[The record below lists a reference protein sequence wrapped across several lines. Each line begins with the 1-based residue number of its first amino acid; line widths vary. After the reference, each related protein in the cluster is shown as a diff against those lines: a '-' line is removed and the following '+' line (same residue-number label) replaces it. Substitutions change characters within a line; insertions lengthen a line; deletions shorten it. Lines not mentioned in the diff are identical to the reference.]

1 MNRADKFNQLAG
13 GEVVNRNLKEKS
25 VRGALFMGI
34 WNGFDFILRMAT
46 SVILARIL
54 VPEDFGLVAMV
65 YAVTG
70 MIDGVR
76 DLGLSTATVQRHGIT
91 HEQVSNLFWIN
102 VSAGIL
108 FFLFFSVASYGI
120 ANFYNEPKLIAITVA
135 ISTTFIMSGLTV
147 QHEALLS
154 RQIKQGQIMVIRLSA
169 DLASMLL
176 AIMFAV
182 GGYEYWA
189 LVFREIIRSL
199 LIVSGFWICCPW
211 LPGLPSKNAGI
222 RELLRFGRDISATH
236 LLIGMIS
243 RVDGLIVGKYFGA
256 NSVGL
261 YRQAYN
267 LMMVPIDQLNGPI
280 LSVAQP
286 GLSRLQSEPE
296 RYRRYYQKIL
306 FFITAATIPIGIITA
321 VFSKEITILLLG
333 EKWINASDFLRI
345 FAVAAALR
353 PAIGTSAIVLITCG
367 KSTRYLLLA
376 AAHSV
381 ALLIFMLAGIKWGAV
396 GVACAHVGTTVV
408 LMVPKLYYSFLGTP
422 ISFRVFFQ
430 TTRSPTIA
438 GIIMASFLMA
448 CLSFKLLS
456 EVGLSYIIFSGVGLI
471 IYIAIL
477 FLRGDSREYII
488 VFYRDIA
495 FSLWKKQHLNVKASA
510 SSI

>member
-1 MNRADKFNQLAG
+1 MNRAEKFNQLAG
-13 GEVVNRNLKEKS
+13 GEVVSRNLKEKS

-54 VPEDFGLVAMV
+54 VPEHFGLVAMV

-70 MIDGVR
+70 MLDGVR
-76 DLGLSTATVQRHGIT
+76 DLGLSTATVQHQGIT

-108 FFLFFSVASYGI
+108 FFLFFSAASYGI

-222 RELLRFGRDISATH
+222 RELLRFGRDLSATN

-256 NSVGL
+256 IQLGL

-321 VFSKEITILLLG
+321 VFSKEITLLLLG
-333 EKWINASDFLRI
+333 EKWIDASVFLRI
-345 FAVAAALR
+345 FAIGASIR

-367 KSTRYLLLA
+367 KSTKYLIVA
-376 AAHSV
+376 VAHSV
-381 ALLIFMLAGIKWGAV
+381 ALLIFMIAGIKWGAA
-396 GVACAHVGTTVV
+396 GVAFAHVGTTVV
-408 LMVPKLYYSFLGTP
+408 LMVPKLFYSFLGTP
-422 ISFRVFFQ
+422 ISLTMFFQ
-430 TTRSPTIA
+430 TTKSP
-438 GIIMASFLMA
+438 IISGLFMVSFFMASLN
-448 CLSFKLLS
+448 FKFIN
-456 EVGLSYIIFSGVGLI
+456 EVGLSYIIFSVVGLS

-477 FLRGDSREYII
+477 FLLSDAREYII
-488 VFYRDIA
+488 VLYRDIA
-495 FSLWKKQHLNVKASA
+495 VSLWKKQHLNIKASA
-510 SSI
+510 